1 MPLKRIIRKQHKIK
15 QHPQRPNIHRPRI
28 RQILQNLRRHV
39 FLRPTHRTSRAR
51 FHRPGKPKISNLID
65 PPSFF
70 GGFDENVFGFDVAVD
85 VVFLVDDAEALEDL
99 HEDVEGVAE
108 GEAFCFEFGLV
119 GEEVALV
126 AEL

>member
-1 MPLKRIIRKQHKIK
+1 
-15 QHPQRPNIHRPRI
+15 
-28 RQILQNLRRHV
+28 
-39 FLRPTHRTSRAR
+39 
-51 FHRPGKPKISNLID
+51 
-65 PPSFF
+65 
-70 GGFDENVFGFDVAVD
+70 VD